1 MTVTLS
7 HTSKG
12 VRISDALK
20 GRPVQAIMKTLALVL
35 IITIMLGSVALLS
48 VVSGRD
54 ITRGFRAKYSVTVHY
69 PTISASAELYL
80 HPDEI
85 NQWIREFE
93 IFIQSSG
100 EETGDLNL
108 GGIRFEQKMLQGRF
122 FLEVEVGKWLQWI
135 TVYDFS
141 YIPQAMLS

>member
-1 MTVTLS
+1 
-7 HTSKG
+7 
-12 VRISDALK
+12 
-20 GRPVQAIMKTLALVL
+20 MKTLALVL

-54 ITRGFRAKYSVTVHY
+54 ITRGFRAKYRITVHY
-69 PTISASAELYL
+69 PTISASAEFYLY
-80 HPDEI
+80 PDEI

-108 GGIRFEQKMLQGRF
+108 GGIRFEQKMLQGIF
-122 FLEVEVGKWLQWI
+122 FLEVEEGKWLQWI